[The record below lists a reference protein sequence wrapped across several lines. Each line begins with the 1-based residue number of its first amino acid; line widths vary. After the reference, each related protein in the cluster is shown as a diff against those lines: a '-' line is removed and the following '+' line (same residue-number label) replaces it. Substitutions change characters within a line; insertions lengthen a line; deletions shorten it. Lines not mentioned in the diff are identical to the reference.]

1 MAMSRIALLAA
12 GCSIAVAA
20 GSTVYAQTTPSPT
33 PTPMP
38 AATTDTDHHD
48 DDDIWHFKV
57 FGGPAY
63 VAPLNDSDI
72 SFETVTDSIQA
83 QDHIGWNLGFEWRF
97 ARLIG
102 VELDYINAKQ
112 DGDFGGSTIGDTT
125 FQPVTASANFHLIP
139 SEHFDFYIGP
149 SFSWVNWGDI
159 KLSTSGSDIV
169 PPGTDTGLDSNTA
182 WGAQLGIDFGFG
194 EHFAVGAGLRW
205 INAEMELNNGQTISV
220 EPLIARLTA
229 AFRF

>member
-83 QDHIGWNLGFEWRF
+83 QDHIGWKVIHVPDLQRTGDSISCPAEILWILFGRDDHHVF
-97 ARLIG
+97 VLI
-102 VELDYINAKQ
+102 
-112 DGDFGGSTIGDTT
+112 
-125 FQPVTASANFHLIP
+125 
-139 SEHFDFYIGP
+139 
-149 SFSWVNWGDI
+149 
-159 KLSTSGSDIV
+159 
-169 PPGTDTGLDSNTA
+169 
-182 WGAQLGIDFGFG
+182 
-194 EHFAVGAGLRW
+194 
-205 INAEMELNNGQTISV
+205 
-220 EPLIARLTA
+220 
-229 AFRF
+229 

>member
-12 GCSIAVAA
+12 GCSIAVAV
-20 GSTVYAQTTPSPT
+20 GSTAHAQTTPSPS

-38 AATTDTDHHD
+38 MATTDTEHHD
-48 DDDIWHFKV
+48 HDDVWHFKV

-63 VAPLNDSDI
+63 VAPLNDSNI
-72 SFETVTDSIQA
+72 SFGAVTDAIKA
-83 QDHIGWNLGFEWRF
+83 EDHIGWNLGIEGRF
-97 ARLIG
+97 NRLIG
-102 VELDYINAKQ
+102 IELDYLNAKQ
-112 DGDFGGSTIGDTT
+112 DVSFGGSTIGDTT

-139 SEHFDFYIGP
+139 SKHFDFYLGP

-159 KLSTSGSDIV
+159 KLSTSGSDVV
-169 PPGTDTGLDSNTA
+169 PPGTDTGLDSDTA
-182 WGAQLGIDFGFG
+182 WGAQVGIDFGFG

-205 INAEMELNNGQTISV
+205 INTEMKLNSGQTISV
-220 EPLIARLTA
+220 EPLIARITA

>member
-1 MAMSRIALLAA
+1 MAMSRLVLLAA
-12 GCSIAVAA
+12 GCSIAVAV
-20 GSTVYAQTTPSPT
+20 GSTVHAQTTPSPS

-63 VAPLNDSDI
+63 VAPLNDSNI
-72 SFETVTDSIQA
+72 SFEAVTDSIKA
-83 QDHIGWNLGFEWRF
+83 QDHIGWNLGLEWRF
-97 ARLIG
+97 VRLLG

-112 DGDFGGSTIGDTT
+112 DVDFGGSTIGDTT

-139 SEHFDFYIGP
+139 SEHFDFYVGP

-220 EPLIARLTA
+220 EPLIARITA